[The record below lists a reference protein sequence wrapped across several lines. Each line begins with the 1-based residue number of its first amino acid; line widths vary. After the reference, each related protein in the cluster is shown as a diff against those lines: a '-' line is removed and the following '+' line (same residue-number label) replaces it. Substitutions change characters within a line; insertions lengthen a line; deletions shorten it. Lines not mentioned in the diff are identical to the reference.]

1 MLPSDLCGQSL
12 RLRSR
17 LIWRKRTANMTEH
30 LFGSQGERLKMGLH
44 IRDQECEI
52 APLMIM
58 GDHPSRDAPEPFN
71 AVRIGIIGRSIN
83 QIQLLLQLGEHAAH
97 QQRTSCSMSPEII
110 GNHKSDPPA
119 TFGAG
124 NGCPHLFTEHIG
136 GASRSNSAIEPAIA
150 PVEQAKPIDF
160 AVVSRSLDQALPA
173 PSFEAPDP
181 ADASGE
187 RRTAPHRGSIQV
199 GLWQEGKQSSKIG
212 GKLIQ
217 EINLD
222 QRLDG

>member
-1 MLPSDLCGQSL
+1 
-12 RLRSR
+12 
-17 LIWRKRTANMTEH
+17 
-30 LFGSQGERLKMGLH
+30 
-44 IRDQECEI
+44 
-52 APLMIM
+52 
-58 GDHPSRDAPEPFN
+58 
-71 AVRIGIIGRSIN
+71 
-83 QIQLLLQLGEHAAH
+83 
-97 QQRTSCSMSPEII
+97 MSSEII

-160 AVVSRSLDQALPA
+160 PVVSRSLDQALPA

-181 ADASGE
+181 RECRVKGE
-187 RRTAPHRGSIQV
+187 LHLILQIQV

-217 EINLD
+217 EISLD